1 MTVAR
6 GVCLIKVLV
15 VDDHDL
21 VRTGITRMLA
31 DIDGLQVVGQADSGE
46 ESLKKARELKPD
58 VVLMD
63 VKMPGIGGLEATRK
77 LMRSHPDMKV
87 VAVTVCEE
95 DPFPTRLRQ
104 AGAAGYMTKGGGL
117 AEMVQ
122 AIRLVFAGQRYI
134 SPQIAQQLALKS
146 FQPQVNNSPFDLL
159 SEREIQIALMIVGCQ
174 KVQTISDKLCLSPK
188 TVNTTVTVS
197 TKSFRSAAMLS
208 LHCWQYVT
216 AWSMPA
222 PEMTQPFD
230 PSAFLAT
237 CSGRPGVYRMFDS
250 EARLLYVGKAK
261 NLKKR
266 LASYFRKTGHAPK
279 TGALVARIAQIET
292 TITANETEALLLEQ
306 TLIKEWRPPYN
317 ILLRDDK
324 SYPYVHLSDGNFPR
338 LSIHRGAKKAKGRYF
353 GPYPSAGAIRESL
366 SLMQKTFLVR
376 QCEDSFYKNR
386 TRPCLQYQIKRCKGP
401 CVGLVE
407 PEVYA
412 EDVRHSV
419 MFLEGRSNALTDELN
434 ASMEK
439 AAMALDF
446 ERAAELRDQISLLRR
461 VQDQQS
467 MDGGTGDVDVVA
479 AFVNPGGACVHMIS
493 VRGGRVLGSK
503 NFFPQVGIEEEV
515 GEVMSAF
522 LAQYF
527 LGGVERELP
536 NEVIVNVVH
545 DDFPTLIDAIEALR
559 GREMTISHR
568 VRGTRARW
576 QQLAVTNAEQALSAR
591 LANRQHVTARFEALA
606 EVLKL
611 DEPPLRLECYD
622 ISHSSGEATVASCVV
637 FGPEGPIKSDYRRYN
652 IEGVTAGDD
661 YAAIHQALTRRFS
674 KIKDGEGKLPDILL
688 VDGGKGQLSMARD
701 VLNELAVPDLILLG
715 VAKGATRKA
724 GFETLYLNDAAHEFT
739 LPGDSPALHLIQQI
753 RDEAHRF
760 AITGH
765 RARRGKTR
773 RTSTLEGVAG
783 VGPTRRRDLLKHF
796 GGLQE
801 LSRASIEEIAK
812 APGISK
818 KLAESIYAN
827 LHSE

>member
-1 MTVAR
+1 MF
-6 GVCLIKVLV
+6 
-15 VDDHDL
+15 
-21 VRTGITRMLA
+21 
-31 DIDGLQVVGQADSGE
+31 DIDG
-46 ESLKKARELKPD
+46 
-58 VVLMD
+58 
-63 VKMPGIGGLEATRK
+63 
-77 LMRSHPDMKV
+77 
-87 VAVTVCEE
+87 
-95 DPFPTRLRQ
+95 
-104 AGAAGYMTKGGGL
+104 
-117 AEMVQ
+117 
-122 AIRLVFAGQRYI
+122 
-134 SPQIAQQLALKS
+134 
-146 FQPQVNNSPFDLL
+146 
-159 SEREIQIALMIVGCQ
+159 
-174 KVQTISDKLCLSPK
+174 
-188 TVNTTVTVS
+188 
-197 TKSFRSAAMLS
+197 
-208 LHCWQYVT
+208 
-216 AWSMPA
+216 
-222 PEMTQPFD
+222 
-230 PSAFLAT
+230 
-237 CSGRPGVYRMFDS
+237 
-250 EARLLYVGKAK
+250 RLLYVGKAK

-279 TGALVARIAQIET
+279 TGALVARIAQVET

-306 TLIKEWRPPYN
+306 TLIKESRPPYN

-324 SYPYVHLSDGNFPR
+324 SYPYVHLSDGEFPR

-366 SLMQKTFLVR
+366 SILQKTFHVR

-386 TRPCLQYQIKRCKGP
+386 TRPCLQYQIKRCKAP
-401 CVGLVE
+401 CVNLVE
-407 PEVYA
+407 RQIYND
-412 EDVRHSV
+412 DVRHSV

-434 ASMEK
+434 ALMEK
-439 AAMALDF
+439 AAMDLDF
-446 ERAAELRDQISLLRR
+446 EHAAELRDQIGLLRR

-479 AFVNPGGACVHMIS
+479 AFVNPGGACVHLIS

-527 LGGVERELP
+527 LGGGERELP
-536 NEVIVNVVH
+536 GEVIVNVVH
-545 DDFPTLIDAIEALR
+545 EDFPTLIDAIDASR
-559 GREMTISHR
+559 GREITISHR

-576 QQLAVTNAEQALSAR
+576 QQLAVTNAEQALMAR
-591 LANRQHVTARFEALA
+591 LANRQHVAARFDALA
-606 EVLKL
+606 QVLKL
-611 DEPPLRLECYD
+611 DEPPQRLECYD

-652 IEGVTAGDD
+652 IEGITAGDD
-661 YAAIHQALTRRFS
+661 YAAMHQALTRRFS

-701 VLNELAVPDLILLG
+701 VMNELAVPDLILLG

-739 LPGDSPALHLIQQI
+739 LKGDSPALHLIQQI

>member
-1 MTVAR
+1 
-6 GVCLIKVLV
+6 
-15 VDDHDL
+15 
-21 VRTGITRMLA
+21 
-31 DIDGLQVVGQADSGE
+31 
-46 ESLKKARELKPD
+46 
-58 VVLMD
+58 
-63 VKMPGIGGLEATRK
+63 
-77 LMRSHPDMKV
+77 
-87 VAVTVCEE
+87 
-95 DPFPTRLRQ
+95 
-104 AGAAGYMTKGGGL
+104 
-117 AEMVQ
+117 
-122 AIRLVFAGQRYI
+122 
-134 SPQIAQQLALKS
+134 
-146 FQPQVNNSPFDLL
+146 
-159 SEREIQIALMIVGCQ
+159 
-174 KVQTISDKLCLSPK
+174 
-188 TVNTTVTVS
+188 
-197 TKSFRSAAMLS
+197 
-208 LHCWQYVT
+208 
-216 AWSMPA
+216 
-222 PEMTQPFD
+222 MTQLFD
-230 PSAFLAT
+230 HSAFLST
-237 CSGRPGVYRMFDS
+237 CSGRPGVYRMFD
-250 EARLLYVGKAK
+250 AQGLLLYVGKAK
-261 NLKKR
+261 NLKNR

-306 TLIKEWRPPYN
+306 TLIKESRPPYN

-324 SYPYVHLSDGNFPR
+324 SYPYVYLSDGAFAR
-338 LSIHRGAKKAKGRYF
+338 LSIHRGAKKGKGRYF

-366 SLMQKTFLVR
+366 GLLQKTFQVR
-376 QCEDSFYKNR
+376 QCEDSYYKNR
-386 TRPCLQYQIKRCKGP
+386 TRPCLQYQIKRCKAP
-401 CVGLVE
+401 CVGLVA

-419 MFLEGRSNALTDELN
+419 MFLEGRSNALSDELN
-434 ASMEK
+434 SAMEQ
-439 AAMALDF
+439 AAMTLDF
-446 ERAAELRDQISLLRR
+446 ERAAELRDQVSLLRR

-467 MDGGTGDVDVVA
+467 MEGGTGDVDVVA
-479 AFVNPGGACVHMIS
+479 AFVNPGGACVHLIS

-527 LGGVERELP
+527 LSGVDRELP
-536 NEVIVNVVH
+536 AEIIVNVVH
-545 DDFPTLIDAIEALR
+545 EDFPTLIDAVQESR
-559 GREMTISHR
+559 GRELTISHR

-576 QQLAVTNAEQALSAR
+576 QQLAVTNAEQALTAR
-591 LANRQHVTARFEALA
+591 LANRLHVASRFEALA
-606 EVLKL
+606 QAL
-611 DEPPLRLECYD
+611 DLDAPPQRLECYD

-661 YAAIHQALTRRFS
+661 YAAMHQALTRRFS
-674 KIKDGEGKLPDILL
+674 KIKDGESKLPDILL
-688 VDGGKGQLSMARD
+688 VDGGKGQLNMARE
-701 VLNELAVPDLILLG
+701 VLDELAVPDLILLG
-715 VAKGATRKA
+715 VAKGVTRKA
-724 GFETLYLNDAAHEFT
+724 GFETLYLNDVAHEFT

>member
-1 MTVAR
+1 MF
-6 GVCLIKVLV
+6 
-15 VDDHDL
+15 
-21 VRTGITRMLA
+21 
-31 DIDGLQVVGQADSGE
+31 DIDG
-46 ESLKKARELKPD
+46 
-58 VVLMD
+58 
-63 VKMPGIGGLEATRK
+63 
-77 LMRSHPDMKV
+77 
-87 VAVTVCEE
+87 
-95 DPFPTRLRQ
+95 
-104 AGAAGYMTKGGGL
+104 
-117 AEMVQ
+117 
-122 AIRLVFAGQRYI
+122 
-134 SPQIAQQLALKS
+134 
-146 FQPQVNNSPFDLL
+146 
-159 SEREIQIALMIVGCQ
+159 
-174 KVQTISDKLCLSPK
+174 
-188 TVNTTVTVS
+188 
-197 TKSFRSAAMLS
+197 
-208 LHCWQYVT
+208 
-216 AWSMPA
+216 
-222 PEMTQPFD
+222 
-230 PSAFLAT
+230 
-237 CSGRPGVYRMFDS
+237 
-250 EARLLYVGKAK
+250 RLLYVGKAK

-279 TGALVARIAQIET
+279 TGALVARIAQVET

-306 TLIKEWRPPYN
+306 TLIKESRPPYN

-324 SYPYVHLSDGNFPR
+324 SYPYVHLSDGEFPR

-366 SLMQKTFLVR
+366 SILQKTFHVR

-386 TRPCLQYQIKRCKGP
+386 TRPCLQYQIKRCKAP
-401 CVGLVE
+401 CVNLVE
-407 PEVYA
+407 PQIYND
-412 EDVRHSV
+412 DVRHSV

-434 ASMEK
+434 ALMEK
-439 AAMALDF
+439 AAMDLDF
-446 ERAAELRDQISLLRR
+446 EHAAELRDQIGLLRR

-479 AFVNPGGACVHMIS
+479 AFVNPGGACVHLIS

-527 LGGVERELP
+527 LGGGERELP
-536 NEVIVNVVH
+536 GEVIVNVVH
-545 DDFPTLIDAIEALR
+545 EDFPTLIDAIDASR
-559 GREMTISHR
+559 GREITISHR

-576 QQLAVTNAEQALSAR
+576 QQLAVTNAEQALMAR
-591 LANRQHVTARFEALA
+591 LANRQHVAARFEALA
-606 EVLKL
+606 QVLKL
-611 DEPPLRLECYD
+611 DEPPQRLECYD

-652 IEGVTAGDD
+652 IEGITAGDD
-661 YAAIHQALTRRFS
+661 YAAMHQALTRRFS

-701 VLNELAVPDLILLG
+701 VMNELAVPDLILLG
-715 VAKGATRKA
+715 VAKGTTRKA

-739 LPGDSPALHLIQQI
+739 LKGDSPALHLIQQI